1 MAKSLFPLANL
12 PAGGLCAARAPVR
25 EPEPLPG
32 SRSKEPAS
40 PRSLDCVRDRSHR
53 HDRVPGWP
61 RAPPPAGLTP
71 RPAGQCPNHI
81 QGGNRS
87 RIQAPAPR
95 SHHVPGGQQ
104 SPHLHRESLAPV
116 PQTSCS
122 RSHSA
127 PTKQPPVLPL
137 GSSAS
142 PKPDHDEFRQHQHG
156 RASVAAPSTGCSGRN
171 APSSALCR
179 ASSEWDGMLGS
190 CGRSRAEPP
199 VPPGWNGP
207 SMLQQPFHA
216 PTAPLRSGCAGRGAR
231 QSLTGAAPKFA

>member
-1 MAKSLFPLANL
+1 MQSPGRERCSLQKSCSQHFFFFRRRGAKRGTAAGRADGKAEMGVGGEVLLFWQNPSFLLQISLRED
-12 PAGGLCAARAPVR
+12 CAARAPVR

-53 HDRVPGWP
+53 HGRVPGWP

-87 RIQAPAPR
+87 RIQAPSPR

-104 SPHLHRESLAPV
+104 SPHPHSGSLAPV

-127 PTKQPPVLPL
+127 PT
-137 GSSAS
+137 
-142 PKPDHDEFRQHQHG
+142 
-156 RASVAAPSTGCSGRN
+156 
-171 APSSALCR
+171 
-179 ASSEWDGMLGS
+179 
-190 CGRSRAEPP
+190 
-199 VPPGWNGP
+199 
-207 SMLQQPFHA
+207 
-216 PTAPLRSGCAGRGAR
+216 
-231 QSLTGAAPKFA
+231 